1 MKNLIKK
8 MAIATIALT
17 MFSCSDDD
25 NNSNQPQTIADIAI
39 AGADFSTLER
49 ALVRTNLVGTLDGT
63 GSFTVFAPT
72 NDAFNR
78 FFTSISTP
86 GNAITVENVPVET
99 LRGILLNHVIN
110 EEITSANIP
119 ASVYKNTLSPF
130 SSATGAPTISMFIQ
144 KEGGVVTLNG
154 GLGTTELPRKGAVVT
169 TADVDASNGVIHVVN
184 RVIQIPNIVD
194 HAIANPNFST
204 LTSLLVARGLVP
216 TLQQTNT
223 EPSTLAPFTVFAPV
237 NSAFS
242 PAVLGV
248 YNGLA
253 NDDLRTQVLTYHVVS
268 GLNVRAN
275 AIPSGNIPTVQGQ
288 GFTITGTAIND
299 AGTTVNKNII
309 LTDVQCS
316 NGVVH
321 AIDGVLLP
329 SFN

>member
-8 MAIATIALT
+8 MSIACLAIT

-25 NNSNQPQTIADIAI
+25 NNTPAPQTIADIAI
-39 AGADFSTLER
+39 AGADFSILET
-49 ALVRTNLVGTLDGT
+49 ALTRTNLVATLDGT

-72 NDAFNR
+72 NDAFNT
-78 FFTSISTP
+78 FFASLGS
-86 GNAITVENVPVET
+86 GVNVNNVDADI
-99 LRGILLNHVIN
+99 LKAILLNHVIN

-130 SSATGAPTISMFIQ
+130 SSASGAPTISMFIQ

-154 GLGTTELPRKGAVVT
+154 GLGTTAAPRKGAVVT

-194 HAIANPNFST
+194 HAISNPNFST
-204 LTSLLVARGLVP
+204 LTSLLVAQGLVP
-216 TLQQTNT
+216 TLQQTNSQ
-223 EPSTLAPFTVFAPV
+223 PSTLAPFTVFAPV
-237 NSAFS
+237 NTAFS
-242 PAVLGV
+242 QPVLDLYG
-248 YNGLA
+248 GLSSE
-253 NDDLRTQVLTYHVVS
+253 LKTEVLTYHVVS
-268 GLNVRAN
+268 GANVRSN
-275 AIPSGNIPTVQGQ
+275 AIPSGNIPTVQGE

-299 AGTTVNKNII
+299 AGSTVNKNII

-329 SFN
+329 AFN